1 MSGPIPLVLQ
11 TFCFSN
17 PNPTAKPGQEL
28 VNDCYPIKFPTVL
41 VFILECAAGWQ
52 ADWHQ
57 LAFGKFNLVKEEWP
71 VKLDEGDVMV
81 ASVQLFWFVSLV
93 DNYFFNAP
101 GINYIKRIKKSIN
114 IC

>member
-1 MSGPIPLVLQ
+1 M
-11 TFCFSN
+11 
-17 PNPTAKPGQEL
+17 
-28 VNDCYPIKFPTVL
+28 L
-41 VFILECAAGWQ
+41 VFILECAARWQ

-57 LAFGKFNLVKEEWP
+57 LAMAIRKFNLLSEEWP

-81 ASVQLFWFVSLV
+81 ASVQLFWLVSLM

>member
-1 MSGPIPLVLQ
+1 M
-11 TFCFSN
+11 
-17 PNPTAKPGQEL
+17 
-28 VNDCYPIKFPTVL
+28 L
-41 VFILECAAGWQ
+41 VFILECAAVWQ

-57 LAFGKFNLVKEEWP
+57 LVLARNENFLSEEWP

-101 GINYIKRIKKSIN
+101 GINYIKWIKKSIS